1 MTVASAPSLGQP
13 WKRNPLRGLDPVGKP
28 GDAEGRRAA
37 ERLRPSLLLS
47 RFRCS
52 AGRRPEPEPRGT
64 RGKLNIRRAQWW
76 LLVCYAF
83 TQPPAPLG
91 SGLVGEIRV
100 AAAGKR
106 SDPKRKSEKQGE
118 QKKRHEWNKETSQ
131 KACEEIGTRS
141 WERKITF
148 IK

>member
-13 WKRNPLRGLDPVGKP
+13 WKRSPLRALDPVGKP

-64 RGKLNIRRAQWW
+64 RGKLNIRWAQWW

-118 QKKRHEWNKETSQ
+118 QKKGMNET
-131 KACEEIGTRS
+131 KRPPRKPVRRLGPDP
-141 WERKITF
+141 EREKLLL
-148 IK
+148 